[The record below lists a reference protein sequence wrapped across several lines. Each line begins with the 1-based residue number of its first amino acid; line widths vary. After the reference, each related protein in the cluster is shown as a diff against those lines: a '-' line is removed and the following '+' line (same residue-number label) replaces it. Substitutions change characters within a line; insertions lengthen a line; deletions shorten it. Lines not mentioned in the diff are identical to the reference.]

1 MNIIMVD
8 KVISLNDLVA
18 GQAARV
24 SHVVGRPD
32 HVHRL
37 AEFGLRGGTRIEMFR
52 PGNPCIIRMAGNKV
66 CLRADE
72 MLSVLV
78 KPAARPR

>member
-1 MNIIMVD
+1 MHRRRSIP
-8 KVISLNDLVA
+8 LEELHA
-18 GQAARV
+18 GQAGHISRIAG
-24 SHVVGRPD
+24 HPD

-52 PGNPCIIRMAGNKV
+52 PGNPCILRVGGNKV

-72 MLSVLV
+72 LLDVQVL
-78 KPAARPR
+78 PLPSDG